1 MGRPPVPVEERFW
14 TKVAAGPNGCIIWTA
29 SVRGSNGYGATSVNG
44 KNRMAHR
51 VAWELTRGPI
61 PEGVQV
67 NHRCDVPRCVN
78 PEHLYLGSHAD
89 NMQDKTERGRGVR
102 GSQVRQSKLT
112 EDQVRDILKDPRSLR
127 VLARECGVTFGA
139 IAHIRAGRNWG
150 WLRA

>member
-1 MGRPPVPVEERFW
+1 MEERFW
-14 TKVAAGPNGCIIWTA
+14 AKTAAGPNGCILWTA
-29 SVRGSNGYGATSVNG
+29 SLRGSNNYGSFRTDRTHV
-44 KNRMAHR
+44 AHR
-51 VAWELTRGPI
+51 LAWELTRGPI

-67 NHRCDVPRCVN
+67 NHKCDVPRCVN
-78 PEHLYLGSHAD
+78 PEHLYLGSHGD
-89 NMQDKTERGRGVR
+89 NMRDKTERGRGVR

-127 VLARECGVTFGA
+127 VLAKEYGVTFGA